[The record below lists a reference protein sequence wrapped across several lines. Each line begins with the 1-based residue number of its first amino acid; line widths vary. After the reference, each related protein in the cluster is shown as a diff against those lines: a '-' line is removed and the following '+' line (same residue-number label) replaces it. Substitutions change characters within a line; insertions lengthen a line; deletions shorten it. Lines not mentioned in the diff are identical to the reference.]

1 MHTQTTPETTVR
13 MKKLVGGE
21 PLRRTRAPAAPR
33 MASVDTWRGI
43 CLRPLSRWEI
53 ADAPATAAIGARVQ
67 RGDDLGAP

>member
-1 MHTQTTPETTVR
+1 
-13 MKKLVGGE
+13 
-21 PLRRTRAPAAPR
+21 

-43 CLRPLSRWEI
+43 CLRPLSRSGI